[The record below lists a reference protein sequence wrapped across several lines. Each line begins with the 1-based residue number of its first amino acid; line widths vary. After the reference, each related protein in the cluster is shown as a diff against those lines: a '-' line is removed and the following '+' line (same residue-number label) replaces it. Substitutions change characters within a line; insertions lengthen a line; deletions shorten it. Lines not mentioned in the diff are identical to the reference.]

1 MQLELNDIKNALSKV
16 LDPDLKKDLITLNMI
31 ENIKIEG
38 NNVFFDLVLTT
49 PACPLKD
56 EMKHACEQAVKGIDD
71 NIKVHV
77 NLTSKVVHS
86 KITRGENL
94 SKVKNIIAVM
104 SGKGGVGK
112 STIAVNLAVSLAKA
126 GAKVGVIDADIYGPS
141 IPLMFDIELEHPTA
155 IQKGDKTMI
164 EPIEKYGVKVI
175 SVGFFVDPS
184 KAILWRGPMASNAL
198 KQLFNDTD
206 WGELDY
212 LVCDMP
218 PGTGDIHMTLIQ
230 DLKITA
236 AIIVGTPNKVAIAD
250 VHKAIAMLQNEHLIT
265 PIIGI
270 VENMSY
276 FTPAELPNNKYYI
289 FGKSGCKDL
298 SEESGIPLL
307 TQIPLV
313 QSIAEAGE
321 LGNPIIIMNEN
332 PMVSIQFQDLA
343 AKVAQSI
350 SILNTN
356 NK

>member
-1 MQLELNDIKNALSKV
+1 MNLELKDIKNALSKV
-16 LDPDLKKDLITLNMI
+16 LDPDLKRDLITLKMI
-31 ENIKIEG
+31 ENIKIE
-38 NNVFFDLVLTT
+38 NNNIYFDLVLTT
-49 PACPLKD
+49 PACPLKA
-56 EMKHACEQAVKGIDD
+56 EMKLACEQAIKALD
-71 NIKVHV
+71 NKVDVHV
-77 NLTSKVVHS
+77 NLTSRVVQS
-86 KITRGENL
+86 KIIRGESL

-112 STIAVNLAVSLAKA
+112 STIAVNLAVSLAKT
-126 GAKVGVIDADIYGPS
+126 GAKVGIIDADIYGPS
-141 IPLMFDIELEHPTA
+141 IPMMFDIELEHPIA

-250 VHKAIAMLQNEHLIT
+250 VHKAIAMLQNEHLQT

-289 FGKSGCKDL
+289 FGKSGCTDL
-298 SEESGIPLL
+298 SNESGIPLL
-307 TQIPLV
+307 AQIPLV

-321 LGNPIIIMNEN
+321 SGNPIKMMNEN
-332 PMVSIQFQDLA
+332 PIISNHFQDLA
-343 AKVAQSI
+343 SKVAQSI
-350 SILNTN
+350 SIINTN

>member
-1 MQLELNDIKNALSKV
+1 MKLDIHDIKKALSKV
-16 LDPDLKKDLITLNMI
+16 LDPDLKRDLIALNMI
-31 ENIKIEG
+31 ENIQIEG
-38 NNVFFDLVLTT
+38 SIVQFDLVLTT
-49 PACPLKD
+49 PACPLKA
-56 EMKHACEQAVKGIDD
+56 EMKHACEQAIKGLDGSIE
-71 NIKVHV
+71 VQV
-77 NLTSKVVHS
+77 NLTSKVVQS
-86 KITRGENL
+86 KLVRGETL
-94 SKVKNIIAVM
+94 SNVKNIIAVM

-112 STIAVNLAVSLAKA
+112 STIAVNLAVSLAKT
-126 GAKVGVIDADIYGPS
+126 GAKVGIIDADIYGPS
-141 IPLMFDIELEHPTA
+141 IPMMFDLESDHPAA
-155 IQKGDKTMI
+155 IQKGEKTLI
-164 EPIEKYGVKVI
+164 EPILKYGVKVI

-184 KAILWRGPMASNAL
+184 KALLWRGPMASNAL

-212 LVCDMP
+212 LICDMP

-250 VHKAIAMLQNEHLIT
+250 VQKAISMLLNEHLLT

-276 FTPAELPNNKYYI
+276 FTPAELPENKYFI
-289 FGKSGCKDL
+289 FGKSGCMDL
-298 SEESGIPLL
+298 SNESGIPLL
-307 TQIPLV
+307 AQIPLV

-321 LGNPIIIMNEN
+321 SGNPIKMMNEN
-332 PMVSIQFQDLA
+332 PIVSNQFQDLA
-343 AKVAQSI
+343 SKVAQSI